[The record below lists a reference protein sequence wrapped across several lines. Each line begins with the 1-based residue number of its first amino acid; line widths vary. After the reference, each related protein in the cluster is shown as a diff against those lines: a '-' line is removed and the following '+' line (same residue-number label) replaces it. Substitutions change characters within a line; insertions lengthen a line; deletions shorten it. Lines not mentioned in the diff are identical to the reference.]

1 MVNRE
6 RRRGTC
12 CCVGCCSR
20 KASGVLSAHSPLKGE
35 CGGSVAVPIGGVGI
49 ATWSEVC
56 KYPAV
61 VAGGRTSR
69 GDETCGIDEQGVG
82 CTSDGVELLV
92 MWIFV
97 SSIVSY

>member
-6 RRRGTC
+6 RRRGACC
-12 CCVGCCSR
+12 CCVGCDSR
-20 KASGVLSAHSPLKGE
+20 KSSGVVSANPPVKGE
-35 CGGSVAVPIGGVGI
+35 CGGSVAVLIGGVGI

-56 KYPAV
+56 KYPVA

-69 GDETCGIDEQGVG
+69 GDGQGLR
-82 CTSDGVELLV
+82 CTSDGVALLV

-97 SSIVSY
+97 SSPVSH